1 MNKERSNK
9 KHEIGE
15 KANLLGNRRLIL
27 DGPLGQRVK
36 KHVGLTLNVAF
47 DAHYTEMYLNMVY
60 QKLPLHIK
68 FNKYPM
74 SITMGTDVIK
84 YKYQLPATWTW
95 CSD

>member
-1 MNKERSNK
+1 M
-9 KHEIGE
+9 
-15 KANLLGNRRLIL
+15 

-84 YKYQLPATWTW
+84 YKLHYECIESIATCTNKLLNT
-95 CSD
+95 CLRTALKVIVTISTSVN